1 MELRSIESFLS
12 IVQHKTFSKAAEEMG
27 YAQSTI
33 TMQIQ
38 QLEEELN
45 AKLFDRIG
53 RSVYLTDFGENFLIL
68 AREMYNLSLEMKYLN
83 SEPKMIHGT
92 LRIGTIESFL
102 LSKMNEVLIKFA
114 ENYPNITL
122 DIRTGST
129 MELQDEL
136 SKNNFDIIFGIENEI
151 SQNKFEKIKF
161 KTIEMSFMTRFSKN
175 QKKMT
180 LKEME
185 DKLFIL
191 TENES
196 YYNQKLMQIINKRNL
211 KIKKIIH
218 VQNISAILNIIKEN
232 DAISF
237 LPSYVATRYIKD
249 NEISII
255 DTDLEKLTV
264 KVSGY
269 VNKEKWKTPY
279 LIYFIELIE
288 EIFEL

>member
-1 MELRSIESFLS
+1 MEIRNIESFLS
-12 IVQHKTFSKAAEEMG
+12 IVQHKTFTKAAEELG

-53 RSVYLTDFGENFLIL
+53 RSVYLTDFGENFLVL

-83 SEPKMIHGT
+83 SEPTMIHGT

-102 LSKMNEVLIKFA
+102 LSNMNEVLIKFS
-114 ENYPNITL
+114 ENYPNIIL

-129 MELQDEL
+129 MELYDEL
-136 SKNNFDIIFGIENEI
+136 SKNNFDIVFGIENEI
-151 SQNKFEKIKF
+151 SQNKFEKIKL
-161 KTIEMSFMTRFSKN
+161 KTIEMSFMTRYSKN
-175 QKKMT
+175 LKKMT

-185 DKLFIL
+185 DKLFVL

-196 YYNQKLMQIINKRNL
+196 YYNQKLMQIFNEKNL
-211 KIKKIIH
+211 KIKKFIH
-218 VQNISAILNIIKEN
+218 IQNISAILNIIKEN
-232 DAISF
+232 DVVAF
-237 LPSYVATRYIKD
+237 LPTYVATRYIK
-249 NEISII
+249 NKEISII
-255 DTDLEKLTV
+255 DADLEQLTV
-264 KVSGY
+264 KVNGY

-279 LIYFIELIE
+279 LIYFIKLIE
-288 EIFEL
+288 KIF

>member
-1 MELRSIESFLS
+1 MEIRNIESFLS
-12 IVQHKTFSKAAEEMG
+12 IVQNKTFTKAAEELG

-53 RSVYLTDFGENFLIL
+53 RSVYLTDFGEKFLVL

-83 SEPKMIHGT
+83 SEPTMIHGT

-102 LSKMNEVLIKFA
+102 LSKMDEVLIKFA

-129 MELQDEL
+129 MELYDEL
-136 SKNNFDIIFGIENEI
+136 SKNNFDIVFGIENEI

-161 KTIEMSFMTRFSKN
+161 KTIEMSFMTRYSKN
-175 QKKMT
+175 LKKMT

-185 DKLFIL
+185 DKLFVL

-196 YYNQKLMQIINKRNL
+196 YYNQKLLQIINEKNL

-218 VQNISAILNIIKEN
+218 IQNISAILNILKDN
-232 DAISF
+232 DVISF
-237 LPSYVATRYIKD
+237 LPTYVATSYIK
-249 NEISII
+249 NKEISII
-255 DTDLEKLTV
+255 DTDLEQLTV
-264 KVSGY
+264 KVNGY

-279 LIYFIELIE
+279 LIYFIKLIE
-288 EIFEL
+288 KIF

>member
-1 MELRSIESFLS
+1 MELRNIESFLS
-12 IVQHKTFSKAAEEMG
+12 IVQYKTFSKAAEELG

-53 RSVYLTDFGENFLIL
+53 RSVYLTDFGENFLVL
-68 AREMYNLSLEMKYLN
+68 SREMHNLLLEMKYLN
-83 SEPKMIHGT
+83 SDSTMIHGT
-92 LRIGTIESFL
+92 LKIGTIESFL
-102 LSKMNEVLIKFA
+102 LSNLDKVLIRFA

-129 MELQDEL
+129 MELYDEL
-136 SKNNFDIIFGIENEI
+136 SKNNFDIVFGIEDEI
-151 SQNKFEKIKF
+151 SQNIFEEIKF
-161 KTIEMSFMTRFSKN
+161 KTIEMSFMTKYSEKT
-175 QKKMT
+175 KKMT

-185 DKLFIL
+185 DKLFVL

-196 YYNQKLMQIINKRNL
+196 YYNQKLMQIFNERNL

-218 VQNISAILNIIKEN
+218 IQNISAILNIMKKN
-232 DAISF
+232 DVISF
-237 LPSYVATRYIKD
+237 LPTYVATSYIK
-249 NEISII
+249 NKEISII
-255 DTDLEKLTV
+255 DTDLEQLTV
-264 KVSGY
+264 KVNGY

-279 LIYFIELIE
+279 LIYFIKLIE
-288 EIFEL
+288 KIF

>member
-1 MELRSIESFLS
+1 MELRNIESFLS

-102 LSKMNEVLIKFA
+102 LSKMGEVFIKFA

-151 SQNKFEKIKF
+151 FQNKFEKIKF

-180 LKEME
+180 LKEMK

-218 VQNISAILNIIKEN
+218 IQNISAILNIIKEN

-279 LIYFIELIE
+279 LINFIELIE
-288 EIFEL
+288 EIF